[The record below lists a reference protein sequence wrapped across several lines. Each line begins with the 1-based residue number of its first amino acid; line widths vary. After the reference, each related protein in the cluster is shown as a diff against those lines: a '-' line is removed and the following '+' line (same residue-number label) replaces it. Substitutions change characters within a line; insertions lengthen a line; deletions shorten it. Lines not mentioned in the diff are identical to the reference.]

1 MLRALS
7 TAATGMIAQQLTVD
21 AIANNLA
28 NVNTAGYKKS
38 RTEFQDLLY
47 QTVGSAGASGSA
59 QSKIPVAVQIGHGSR
74 LTATQKIHSQGN
86 TQETGNPLDL
96 LVEGTG
102 FFQVSL
108 PSGEIAYTRDGTFKI
123 DGQGSIVTSDGF
135 AIEPPVSVPADAEAV
150 SIDSTGKIAARISG
164 TTEPQELAQLELA
177 RFVNPAGLESAGRN
191 LYRVTSASGE
201 ATLASPGQDG
211 MGSIVSGYLEM
222 SNVQVVEEMIALI
235 TAQRAYEI
243 NSKSIQT
250 SEEMLAVVNNLRR

>member
-74 LTATQKIHSQGN
+74 LTATQKLHTQGN

-96 LVEGTG
+96 LVEGSG
-102 FFQVSL
+102 FFQVSM
-108 PSGEIAYTRDGTFKI
+108 PSGEIGYTRDGTFKL
-123 DGQGSIVTSDGF
+123 DGQGSLVTSDGY
-135 AIEPPVSVPADAEAV
+135 ALEPAVTVPTDAEDISV
-150 SIDSTGKIAARISG
+150 DSTGRITVRSAG
-164 TTEPQELAQLELA
+164 STEPQEVAQLELA
-177 RFVNPAGLESAGRN
+177 RFVNPAGLESEGRN
-191 LYRVTSASGE
+191 LYRATSASGDP
-201 ATLASPGQDG
+201 ALAAPGQDG
-211 MGSIVSGYLEM
+211 MGTIVSGYLEM

>member
-28 NVNTAGYKKS
+28 NVNTAGFKKS

-47 QTVGSAGASGSA
+47 QTVGSAGASGSSL
-59 QSKIPVAVQIGHGSR
+59 SKIPVAVQIGHGSR

-108 PSGEIAYTRDGTFKI
+108 PSGEVAYTRDGTFKI
-123 DGQGSIVTSDGF
+123 DGEGSLVTSDGF
-135 AIEPPVSVPADAEAV
+135 PLEPAVTIPQDAEQVSV
-150 SIDSTGKIAARISG
+150 DSTGQITARISG
-164 TTEPQELAQLELA
+164 TTEPQELAQIELA
-177 RFVNPAGLESAGRN
+177 RFVNPAGLESLGRN
-191 LYRVTSASGE
+191 LYRTTTASGD
-201 ATLASPGQDG
+201 ASLAAPGQEG
-211 MGSIVSGYLEM
+211 MGTIVSGYLEM